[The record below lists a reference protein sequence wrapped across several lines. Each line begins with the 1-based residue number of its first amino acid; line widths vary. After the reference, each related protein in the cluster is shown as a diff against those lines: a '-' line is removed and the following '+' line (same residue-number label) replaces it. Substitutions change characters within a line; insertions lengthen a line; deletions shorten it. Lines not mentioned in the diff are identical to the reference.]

1 MTTYDPPLRD
11 MRFVLNEFLQV
22 QNLSNL
28 PGFAEATPDLIDAI
42 LEEGAK
48 LHSEVI
54 HPINQSGDQEG
65 CHHEGDRVTTPKGFK
80 EAYDTYSEGGWNGLT
95 FPEEYGGQGLP
106 YAIGIAISEMTD
118 TANVAFAMYGGLTRA
133 AATALLTHATEEQKT
148 KYVPNMI
155 AGKWSGTM
163 NLTEPHC
170 GTDLGMMRTKAE
182 PQDDGSYKI
191 TGTKIFI
198 SAGEHDLTE
207 NIIHLVLARTPGGPE
222 GTKGISLFLVPK
234 FFVNDDESLG
244 ERNGVACGAIE
255 DKMGIHANSTCVMN
269 FDDAVGYMV
278 GEEFKGMKAM
288 FTMMNAARIGVGL
301 QGLGQSEVSYQNA
314 VTYAKD
320 RLQGRS
326 LTGPKFPDKLA
337 DPIIVHP
344 DVRRML
350 MDQKSFN
357 EGARAALYWLALQAD
372 IAYQA
377 QDEKDKERAE
387 DYMALFTPVVKGYF
401 TDRAFAHAVNAQQVY
416 GGHGYIKEWGM
427 DQFVRDARIAMI
439 YEGANGI
446 QALDLVGR
454 KLGAHGGRAIMS
466 FLGELNTYV
475 KEHEGHAELEPFVA
489 ALSSVKEHLQSAVT
503 WLMQNG
509 LKNPDNAGAAST
521 DFMHL
526 MGITLLTYMWTQ
538 MAQRLLTGEHDASD
552 PYYDGK
558 LKTARYYVDRLTPE
572 ADAHLKKILA
582 GSDSMMALDADAF

>member
-54 HPINQSGDQEG
+54 HPINQSGDKEG
-65 CHHEGDRVTTPKGFK
+65 CRHEGDRVTTPKGFK

-170 GTDLGMMRTKAE
+170 GTDLGMMRTKAD
-182 PQDDGSYKI
+182 PQGDGSYKI

-234 FFVNDDESLG
+234 FFVNDDGSLG
-244 ERNGVACGAIE
+244 DRNGVACGAIE

-278 GEEFKGMKAM
+278 GDEFKGMRAM

-326 LTGPKFPDKLA
+326 LTGPKFPDKPA

-377 QDEKDKERAE
+377 QDEKDKEKAE
-387 DYMALFTPVVKGYF
+387 DYLALFTPVVKGYF

-466 FLGELNTYV
+466 FLGELNAYV
-475 KEHEGHAELEPFVA
+475 QEHEGNAELEPFMVA
-489 ALSSVKEHLQSAVT
+489 LKSVKEHLQSAVT

-538 MAQRLLTGEHDASD
+538 MAQRLSAGGHDASD
-552 PYYDGK
+552 PYYDAK

-582 GSDSMMALDADAF
+582 GSEAMMALEADAF

>member
-1 MTTYDPPLRD
+1 MTTYNPPLRD

-54 HPINQSGDQEG
+54 HPINQSGDREG
-65 CHHEGDRVTTPKGFK
+65 CHHEGDKVTTPKGFK
-80 EAYDTYSEGGWNGLT
+80 DAYDTYSEGGWNGLT

-133 AATALLTHATEEQKT
+133 AATALLTHGTEEQKK
-148 KYVPNMI
+148 KYVPNMVS
-155 AGKWSGTM
+155 GKWSGTM

-234 FFVNDDESLG
+234 FFVDDDGGLG

-278 GEEFKGMKAM
+278 GEEFKGMRAM

-326 LTGPKFPDKLA
+326 LTGPKFPDKPA

-377 QDEKDKERAE
+377 QDEKDKEKAE

-466 FLGELNTYV
+466 FLGELNAYV
-475 KEHEGHAELEPFVA
+475 KDNESNAELEPFTA
-489 ALSSVKEHLQSAVT
+489 ALTSVKEHLQSSVT

-538 MAQRLLTGEHDASD
+538 MAERLLAGDHDGSD
-552 PYYDGK
+552 PFYDSK

-572 ADAHLKKILA
+572 ADAHVKKILA
-582 GSDSMMALDADAF
+582 GSESMMALDADAF

>member
-48 LHSEVI
+48 VHSEVI
-54 HPINQSGDQEG
+54 HSINQSGDKEG
-65 CHHEGDRVTTPKGFK
+65 CHHQGDRVTTPKGFK
-80 EAYDTYSEGGWNGLT
+80 EAYDTFSEGGWNGLT

-133 AATALLTHATEEQKT
+133 ACAALLAHGSDAQKT
-148 KYVPNMI
+148 KYVPNMVS
-155 AGKWSGTM
+155 GQWSGTM

-182 PQDDGSYKI
+182 PQDDGSYRI

-207 NIIHLVLARTPGGPE
+207 NIIHLVLARTPGGPD

-234 FFVNDDESLG
+234 FLVNEDGSLG

-269 FDDAVGYMV
+269 FDGAIGHMV
-278 GEEFKGMKAM
+278 GEEFKGMRAM

-326 LTGPKFPDKLA
+326 LTGPKFPDQPA

-350 MDQKSFN
+350 MDQRSFN
-357 EGARAALYWLALQAD
+357 EGARAALYWLALQGD

-377 QDEKDKERAE
+377 QDEKDKEKAD
-387 DYMALFTPVVKGYF
+387 DYLALFTPVVKGYF

-466 FLGELNTYV
+466 FLGELAAYIKD
-475 KEHEGHAELEPFVA
+475 KEGNAELEPFVA
-489 ALSSVKEHLQSAVT
+489 ALGSVKTHVDAAVA

-509 LKNPDNAGAAST
+509 MKNPDNAGAAST

-538 MAQRLLTGEHDASD
+538 MADRILAGEHDASD
-552 PYYDGK
+552 PYYANK
-558 LKTARYYVDRLTPE
+558 LKTARYYIDRLTPE
-572 ADAHLKKILA
+572 ADSHLKKILA
-582 GSDSMMALDADAF
+582 GSEAMMALDADAF